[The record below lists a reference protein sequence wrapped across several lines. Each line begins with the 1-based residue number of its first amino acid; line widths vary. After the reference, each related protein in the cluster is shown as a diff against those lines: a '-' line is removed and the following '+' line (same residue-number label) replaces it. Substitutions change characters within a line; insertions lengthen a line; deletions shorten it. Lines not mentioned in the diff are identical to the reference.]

1 MKLHP
6 ADPDFES
13 RVRASFARQGAMKLI
28 GAELATVEPGHV
40 VIELPYRADL
50 TQQHGFIHGGMTAMI
65 ADSAAGYAAFTLF
78 PADSSILTVEFKINL
93 VAPADG
99 ERLAA
104 SARVKKTG
112 RTLTICEFEV
122 AAHKHGRSTVCALGL
137 QTLIHLAGKPDTP
150 EMRPAGRGV
159 QGG

>member
-1 MKLHP
+1 MKFHP
-6 ADPDFES
+6 ADPGFET
-13 RVRASFARQGAMKLI
+13 RVRASFARQGAMRLI
-28 GAELATVEPGHV
+28 GAELGTVEPGHV

-99 ERLAA
+99 ERLVA

-137 QTLIHLAGKPDTP
+137 QTLIQLAGKPDTP
-150 EMRPAGRGV
+150 EMRPAGGGV